1 MLEILSPQAVVG
13 ALCPSKHGNHDAAT
27 VEGLKLLAMRFDVLS
42 GWFRLCLSEKSHKGL
57 DLSVQVPFNTMCL
70 SYSNTIF
77 LCMYSF
83 VKGHL

>member
-42 GWFRLCLSEKSHKGL
+42 GWFRLCLSEKKSQR
-57 DLSVQVPFNTMCL
+57 SR
-70 SYSNTIF
+70 
-77 LCMYSF
+77 SF
-83 VKGHL
+83 CAGAFQHNVS